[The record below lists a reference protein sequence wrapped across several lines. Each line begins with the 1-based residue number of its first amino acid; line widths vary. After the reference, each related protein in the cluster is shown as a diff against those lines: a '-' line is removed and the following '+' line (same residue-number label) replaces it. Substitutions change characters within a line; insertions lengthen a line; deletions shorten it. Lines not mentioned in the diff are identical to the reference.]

1 MSRRGRLAPG
11 IVGLAVA
18 VLAILF
24 VLVSFVPQARPW
36 RNDMHLKVRAAAFGQ
51 INQGAWVELSGSK
64 VGSVDRVEFQ
74 DGYSLIHLTIEPR
87 YFDQLHSDASAAI
100 RPHGLLGPKYV
111 FLDGGSGLGT
121 LKDGSTIPLSR
132 STVGTDFDQILNSLQ
147 PDVRDNLKTIF
158 VELGRASEGRGADM
172 NATFKALGSSSG
184 DISRTSVLH
193 DRAEDLAALITASEQ
208 LNRDLQDAPIDRN
221 LVDTDRVLTALVA
234 VEESLGKGFDRT
246 ASVAQKLDVAL
257 RGNSANLAQILAK
270 GPRTMTHL
278 QRMALELDAILTG
291 INPALPSLMQA
302 VMETKSAFQGRD
314 GNGHYVRVQV
324 VKHAEGPG
332 ETSFDAPGPSIMS
345 GKSQAPRLSDE
356 ELIALFLGT

>member
-1 MSRRGRLAPG
+1 LAPG

-18 VLAILF
+18 VLAALF

-51 INQGAWVELSGSK
+51 INQGAWVELRGSK

-87 YFDQLHSDASAAI
+87 HFGQLHTDASAAI

-111 FLDGGSGLGT
+111 FLDGGSGSGT
-121 LKDGSTIPLSR
+121 LKDGATIPLYR
-132 STVGTDFDQILNSLQ
+132 SSVGTDFDQILNSLQ
-147 PDVRDNLKTIF
+147 PDVRENIKTIF
-158 VELGRASEGRGADM
+158 VELGRASDGRGADM

-184 DISRTSVLH
+184 DISRTTGVLH
-193 DRAEDLAALITASEQ
+193 DRAEDLAALIVASEQ

-221 LVDTDRVLTALVA
+221 LVDTDRVLSALVT
-234 VEESLGKGFDRT
+234 VEESMGKGFDRT

-257 RGNSANLAQILAK
+257 GGNSANLAQILAK
-270 GPRTMTHL
+270 GPRTLTHL
-278 QRMALELDAILTG
+278 QRVALELDAILTG

-314 GNGHYVRVQV
+314 GNGHYVRVQI
-324 VKHAEGPG
+324 VKHADGPG
-332 ETSFDAPGPSIMS
+332 ETSFDQPGPSIMS